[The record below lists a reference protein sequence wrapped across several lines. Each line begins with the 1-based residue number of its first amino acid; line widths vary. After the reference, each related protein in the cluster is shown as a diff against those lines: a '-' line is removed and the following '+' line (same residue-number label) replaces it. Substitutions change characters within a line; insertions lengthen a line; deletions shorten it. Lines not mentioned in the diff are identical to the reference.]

1 MAAKKKYRVNRKSVG
16 IRLMFGTEAIILHNG
31 LSQKKLKEIY
41 DAGFINA
48 VTIIENGTT
57 DSIAD

>member
-1 MAAKKKYRVNRKSVG
+1 
-16 IRLMFGTEAIILHNG
+16 MFGTEAIILHNG
-31 LSQKKLKEIY
+31 LSQKKLKEIH